1 MENHKNIQS
10 LLREALKNEIPSSQ
24 VNLWPRVK
32 ASLVTAKY
40 LSMQQGEKMNA
51 IEPRRILRAPFA
63 ALVIIALLALVFIT
77 PQGHAF
83 AQSVLQFFIHAK
95 QDRYPLQTWQMTPP
109 AQSTSESPFK
119 FSVQE
124 AESLAGYDVLSPVD
138 IPLGMS
144 FLGASYDTQYHIVA
158 QAFGSDAGYIELSLW
173 QQPLEHYQPCG
184 DISNYCDNML
194 GWNRVGASANVEI
207 VQIGDLTGEYVE
219 GTWSLTEIGPR
230 WEPTPLV
237 KTLRWQT
244 DQMIFE
250 LVGGNDLLGRDD
262 LVALAASIR

>member
-1 MENHKNIQS
+1 MEK
-10 LLREALKNEIPSSQ
+10 EIPSSQ
-24 VNLWPRVK
+24 IELWTAMK
-32 ASLVTAKY
+32 ASLAAGKRP
-40 LSMQQGEKMNA
+40 LIHQEENMNTMK
-51 IEPRRILRAPFA
+51 PRRISRAA
-63 ALVIIALLALVFIT
+63 ISTLIVVALLALAFIT
-77 PQGHAF
+77 PEGHAF
-83 AQSVLQFFIHAK
+83 AQSVLQFFTRAK

-109 AQSTSESPFK
+109 ARSTSESPFK

-138 IPLGMS
+138 IPFGMS
-144 FLGASYDTQYHIVA
+144 FLGASYDTRYHIVA

-194 GWNRVGASANVEI
+194 GWNLVGASANLEI

-219 GTWSLTEIGPR
+219 GTWSLTEIGPV

-244 DQMIFE
+244 DQTIFE